1 MLIQNENNE
10 QPMSKKDLEIFL
22 RRQKV
27 WNLYIQGF
35 THEQIAKKLNVNEKT
50 VSRDLNVSKKQAIE
64 WLETLPEGEIQLY
77 LKKNYE
83 HFENVIQ
90 QLLEIFENTND
101 DNLKVKILNDIAQKR
116 KMQTDMLDPKRL
128 VKIREMMIRERDF
141 KSYYGRTPHHLDPL
155 YANLSKIGHNS

>member
-1 MLIQNENNE
+1 MLVLKENNE

-35 THEQIAKKLNVNEKT
+35 THEQIAKKLDVNEKT
-50 VSRDLNVSKKQAIE
+50 VSRDLNVLKKQAIE
-64 WLETLPEGEIQLY
+64 WMETLPDGEIQLY

-116 KMQTDMLDPKRL
+116 KMQIDMLDPKRL
-128 VKIREMMIRERDF
+128 VKVREMMIRERDF

>member
-35 THEQIAKKLNVNEKT
+35 THEQIAKKLDVNEKT
-50 VSRDLNVSKKQAIE
+50 VSRDLNVLKKQAIE
-64 WLETLPEGEIQLY
+64 WMETLPEGEIQLY

-83 HFENVIQ
+83 YFENVIQ

-116 KMQTDMLDPKRL
+116 KMQNDMLDPKRL